1 LFKYSTASV
10 RAASVPFFPFFAVQ
24 QKVPFCRVCP
34 RKSGF
39 AGFKREICNTETL
52 RGQEAATAAD
62 TRQKKKSFTY
72 GGGALLE
79 ETLGFSNQ
87 LVA

>member
-1 LFKYSTASV
+1 MSLPRSMNRGGDFFNYEQKIILSSV
-10 RAASVPFFPFFAVQ
+10 
-24 QKVPFCRVCP
+24 P

-39 AGFKREICNTETL
+39 AVLSVRFATRETL

-72 GGGALLE
+72 GGGVLVE
-79 ETLGFSNQ
+79 ETLGFSNP

>member
-1 LFKYSTASV
+1 LQHA
-10 RAASVPFFPFFAVQ
+10 
-24 QKVPFCRVCP
+24 
-34 RKSGF
+34 
-39 AGFKREICNTETL
+39 KRFVYEPSSSPHSRHLSALNNEPAL

-72 GGGALLE
+72 GGGALVE